1 METTKL
7 IVTEKKPEQFSGDL
21 LVYGI
26 EQAQKGALRCANAAV
41 QGWLDQMGTL
51 GEFSAKAGEC
61 LLFYPQADKKRNDF
75 SVKRILVLGLGKI
88 EEKDTRDELREKCR
102 LAGGVIAQQACK
114 TKAKKIMICL
124 PEIMGIRAKEVAEC
138 LSEGV
143 LLGDYRFLKYKKND
157 DKTEDKAE
165 NGEETYQGLS
175 EISLMAR
182 AATDA
187 LLQGMQN
194 GKIAAQAAREAR
206 VMAHEPGNGWTP
218 SHFAAHGRM
227 LAKKYSLKCTVL
239 AKDDMKRLG
248 MGGIL
253 AVNQGSAEPPKMV
266 ILEYRPI
273 NKAQTVL
280 LVGKGL
286 TFDSGGVSL
295 KPAAGMED
303 MKYDMCGGAAVMAL
317 MQAVGEERPDLGVIA
332 IVPATDNMSGG
343 AAVKPGDI
351 ITHYNGLTSEIVNTD
366 AEGRLI
372 LADALAYGLKKFKPD
387 CVVDLATL
395 TGAVIVALGHHR
407 TGLLSN
413 NDELAG
419 RLLAAG
425 ERSGEPLWRLPLG
438 REYSKQIESTVADI
452 KNTGGKS
459 AGTITAAAYLQKFV
473 GDTPWAHLDIAGTA
487 WEFTE
492 KSYVPKGPS
501 GIGVR
506 TLLELIRQWKTFA

>member
-1 METTKL
+1 MESTKL

-21 LVYGI
+21 LVYYI
-26 EQAQKGALRCANAAV
+26 ELAKKSGFKCENTIV
-41 QGWLDQMGTL
+41 QSWLENSGTL
-51 GEFSAKAGEC
+51 GEFSAKSGES
-61 LLFYPQADKKRNDF
+61 LVFYPQADKKNGTF
-75 SVKRILVLGLGKI
+75 SAKRILVVGLGKF
-88 EEKDTRDELREKCR
+88 EGNETHDELRERCR
-102 LAGGVIAQQACK
+102 LSGGTIAQQAAK
-114 TKAKKIMICL
+114 VKAKKIMICL
-124 PEIMGIRAKEVAEC
+124 PEIMDVRPKEVAEC
-138 LSEGV
+138 ISEGV
-143 LLGDYRFLKYKKND
+143 LLGDYHFLKYKKND
-157 DKTEDKAE
+157 PDEDAFT
-165 NGEETYQGLS
+165 GLEEVRIFVQS
-175 EISLMAR
+175 S
-182 AATDA
+182 TDA
-187 LLQGMQN
+187 LQKGIHAGQT
-194 GKIAAQAAREAR
+194 AALAACEAR
-206 VMAHEPGNGWTP
+206 NMANEPGNSWTP
-218 SHFAAHGRM
+218 SHFAAHARM

-239 AKDDMKRLG
+239 DKDDMKRLG

-253 AVNQGSAEPPKMV
+253 AVNQGSPEPPKMV

-273 NKAQTVL
+273 HKSQTVL

-332 IVPATDNMSGG
+332 IVPSTDNMAGG
-343 AAVKPGDI
+343 AALKPGDI
-351 ITHYNGLTSEIVNTD
+351 ITHYSGLTSEIVNTD

-372 LADALAYGLKKFKPD
+372 LADALAYGLERFKPD
-387 CVVDLATL
+387 CVIDIATL
-395 TGAVIVALGHHR
+395 TGAAIVGLGHHC
-407 TGLLSN
+407 TALLGN
-413 NDELAG
+413 NDELVA

-438 REYSKQIESTVADI
+438 KEYTKQIKSLVADM

-459 AGTITAAAYLQKFV
+459 AGTITAAAYLEKFV
-473 GDTPWAHLDIAGTA
+473 AGTPWAHLDIAGTA

-506 TLLELIRQWKTFA
+506 TLLELVRKWKKEEKALSI